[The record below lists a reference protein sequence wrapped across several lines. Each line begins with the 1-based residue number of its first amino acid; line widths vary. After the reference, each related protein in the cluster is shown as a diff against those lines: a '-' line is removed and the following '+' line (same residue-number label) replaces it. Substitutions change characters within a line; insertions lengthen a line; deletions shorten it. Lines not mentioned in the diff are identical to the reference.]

1 MCPLL
6 AQRIR
11 GRDSTK
17 ALVKSK
23 EEQRMLVTTTQRIGA
38 GALEARRP
46 TPILEKG
53 RRMKLH
59 PVFLLSAYLKFKH
72 RNET

>member
-6 AQRIR
+6 AQRTR

-23 EEQRMLVTTTQRIGA
+23 EGQRTLVTCIHDPEDRNRSTGSFEGPPQFWRGS
-38 GALEARRP
+38 ERR
-46 TPILEKG
+46 K
-53 RRMKLH
+53 
-59 PVFLLSAYLKFKH
+59 
-72 RNET
+72 NETASGVFF

>member
-23 EEQRMLVTTTQRIGA
+23 EGQGMLVTTIQRLGT
-38 GALEARRP
+38 GVLEA
-46 TPILEKG
+46 
-53 RRMKLH
+53 
-59 PVFLLSAYLKFKH
+59 
-72 RNET
+72 